1 MREYKIM
8 RKQRNFV
15 TSVKQRFSI
24 RKLTVGAAS
33 VLIGTSLFFMGEVS
47 ASIVHAD
54 TLAPQEERSAQQ
66 EKSAAPE
73 NNQETVKDPVDVATK
88 TDEKGNYVNSDKEVN
103 DAIDKYAEKKAN
115 DLNKQAGSTDPDNPA
130 VIIRPSGKQPIT
142 VENGSDRKDEVQKIK
157 DKIDNATAKSQD
169 DIQNYEK
176 NHRKEISQGKEAK
189 DFEDQ
194 GLSID
199 DERDAKISKIDI
211 TDNDGKSQGSVDLT
225 KDDNEIRKEENQVAQ
240 KTGNKIIHD
249 AQMTPKEKGTMGLK
263 SDHKIIID
271 LDGNQDQSI
280 TVTYDNLKNS
290 YYLKSTDGKTSD
302 QINISRIER
311 TFSNIVPNIVNG
323 KVIFTPN
330 GKDVYGQDAKYDECH
345 GPQLVIYKDPSEG
358 FFYNNIKQ
366 VSVEDIFYYR
376 DANGK
381 EQKLTFDPNDK
392 HSPWYFVTSLNSD
405 GVGNESPRR
414 YNGDNKHNVE
424 KFKAE
429 GTEVIKIAG
438 STVKNEDD
446 SGLNKWGE
454 SITHDGGWWYA
465 DEDNNGET
473 YKWDTR
479 DSEYSYIGSVAV
491 KYTPG
496 MKMVFGA
503 YDNAWGSHWACFQTQ
518 VISTLHSKVI
528 SYDHIKDLTVT
539 VDPEDPDP
547 KKPNDPINPDDPDS
561 PKYPSQDDLS
571 EKITR
576 NIYVDGDLKE
586 KQPVTYVRNETID
599 KVTGKVLGYSDWRLG
614 KDSKDSWA
622 EYDPDIAEG
631 HHISSITKDP
641 DGKSNYEDVV
651 SKDQNLTGV
660 APKKL
665 NPKTD
670 QNEDVY
676 IHTAANEAHAKI
688 SYIDDTL
695 DAQHSLLKTD
705 TDNGQGKYADK
716 IAFTEDPAE
725 VIKEY
730 EAKGYKLNTDHKDNF
745 DPKASH
751 TYGLK
756 DEDNIFEV
764 HFIHGMLTIDKTNP
778 GKPSEPIN
786 PDKNGAKYPDCSDVV
801 TKDVT
806 RTIEYV
812 DESGK
817 QLHDSVTQT
826 AHFTASGVL
835 DKVTGNFVNLN
846 PDGTIK
852 DQNGHLTW
860 SEDQKVDAQK
870 SPVVQG
876 YHLISVDKDT
886 TDHINVDGKTLSY
899 TDDSYIVT
907 VLYAKNGKII
917 PVDPNGDPI
926 PGAPTPTYP
935 TDPDDPTK
943 VLPDEPVPDIP
954 GKTPR
959 EKKITP
965 KDPGKDTKVIYD
977 KIDDPDLEIPKDNP
991 TTPNPDPEQ
1000 PTDPA
1005 PTPEL
1010 STPVDPSQDSDD
1022 DVKVETDDTKTITH
1036 SKKKTTKSSIQ
1047 REKQMPA
1054 TQAKHGPVPVNNAS
1068 EKKSPALKP
1077 ADQAKLPQTGEADT
1091 SVFGLIGM
1099 MAAALAALFSFEDDK
1114 HRNKR

>member
-1 MREYKIM
+1 
-8 RKQRNFV
+8 
-15 TSVKQRFSI
+15 
-24 RKLTVGAAS
+24 
-33 VLIGTSLFFMGEVS
+33 
-47 ASIVHAD
+47 
-54 TLAPQEERSAQQ
+54 
-66 EKSAAPE
+66 
-73 NNQETVKDPVDVATK
+73 
-88 TDEKGNYVNSDKEVN
+88 
-103 DAIDKYAEKKAN
+103 
-115 DLNKQAGSTDPDNPA
+115 
-130 VIIRPSGKQPIT
+130 
-142 VENGSDRKDEVQKIK
+142 
-157 DKIDNATAKSQD
+157 
-169 DIQNYEK
+169 
-176 NHRKEISQGKEAK
+176 
-189 DFEDQ
+189 
-194 GLSID
+194 
-199 DERDAKISKIDI
+199 
-211 TDNDGKSQGSVDLT
+211 
-225 KDDNEIRKEENQVAQ
+225 
-240 KTGNKIIHD
+240 
-249 AQMTPKEKGTMGLK
+249 MTPKEKGTMGLK

-381 EQKLTFDPNDK
+381 EQKLTFDP
-392 HSPWYFVTSLNSD
+392 
-405 GVGNESPRR
+405 
-414 YNGDNKHNVE
+414 
-424 KFKAE
+424 
-429 GTEVIKIAG
+429 
-438 STVKNEDD
+438 
-446 SGLNKWGE
+446 
-454 SITHDGGWWYA
+454 
-465 DEDNNGET
+465 
-473 YKWDTR
+473 
-479 DSEYSYIGSVAV
+479 
-491 KYTPG
+491 
-496 MKMVFGA
+496 
-503 YDNAWGSHWACFQTQ
+503 
-518 VISTLHSKVI
+518 
-528 SYDHIKDLTVT
+528 
-539 VDPEDPDP
+539 
-547 KKPNDPINPDDPDS
+547 
-561 PKYPSQDDLS
+561 
-571 EKITR
+571 
-576 NIYVDGDLKE
+576 
-586 KQPVTYVRNETID
+586 
-599 KVTGKVLGYSDWRLG
+599 
-614 KDSKDSWA
+614 
-622 EYDPDIAEG
+622 
-631 HHISSITKDP
+631 
-641 DGKSNYEDVV
+641 
-651 SKDQNLTGV
+651 
-660 APKKL
+660 
-665 NPKTD
+665 
-670 QNEDVY
+670 
-676 IHTAANEAHAKI
+676 
-688 SYIDDTL
+688 
-695 DAQHSLLKTD
+695 
-705 TDNGQGKYADK
+705 
-716 IAFTEDPAE
+716 
-725 VIKEY
+725 
-730 EAKGYKLNTDHKDNF
+730 
-745 DPKASH
+745 KASH

-778 GKPSEPIN
+778 GKPGEPIN

-899 TDDSYIVT
+899 TDDSYTVT

-954 GKTPR
+954 GKTPG

-977 KIDDPDLEIPKDNP
+977 KIDDPDPEIPKDNP